1 MKVIFTLLILLA
13 NALIAS
19 AQWSNTTNSFYD
31 SLHMPVCTAGGDQRN
46 AMSITSNPDGGT
58 IVFWEDKRD
67 GFVANTK
74 IYAQKFDKLGNKLWA
89 VNGVPVSSGTNNQH
103 FTFSSTLYQ
112 DYRNRTVA
120 ATDNAGGFYICYTDD
135 SLANYEWRRICVQH
149 IKNDGSAVFAGPGY
163 IEGQTIAGQN
173 YNYSWPQLIGDET
186 GGFYLSYILN
196 NIIDELKVY
205 SLRDVGGTMQRKGGG
220 IVNEN
225 VVQKTEPYACQ
236 NTSHWYLIHPATIV
250 IDYTIWPDLLG
261 NCSVL
266 MSLNSNDGT
275 QGKMLGYNRVWK
287 AKANAHVTNATVFP
301 TGDPKTEIIDYA
313 PGDVDI
319 LYKHKN
325 LPLNRS
331 CHDANNIL
339 YVWTDDI
346 STSNGFLTIFGGDP
360 DYNFPKGIT
369 LSTPG
374 NINVEVLAASRRTYD
389 NNTLSD
395 FVVYAFGQPVEKY
408 DSIPFQRGSFSDPLV
423 SYNPIPANLDKLNDF
438 RDTLLTA
445 GTGFY
450 NFSLAAGSNQAYAA
464 ALLNEPGQV
473 SFGKNVY
480 LQHLAVERQS
490 ANSFAVTFK
499 TNSKKGVLIGKE
511 LNTGF
516 SATNIIYDF
525 PQLTVNN
532 TGNAFFSI
540 RESERYIRVS
550 PVGTGADL
558 LWGAMGK
565 PIGTPIFNGSYPNP
579 EFPFVSLDPVDG
591 MGVISWQD
599 VRNLPAN
606 TGSNIFMRHLDNLNT
621 ANYAPPNKKIQ
632 PLINGSSPAN
642 PFVLIGASKKY
653 SLIEAFNSTTGTT
666 SPVVEILDN
675 YNLGA
680 VSVNVYENT
689 GTIRFNNG
697 KPYLDRNYTIKPE
710 NNPNGTADIN
720 VRLFFTTAQFDA
732 LKLADPTI
740 ADPGSL
746 SVIKQTNATGTVPA
760 AFIPTGSETELKP
773 VSWLAADGGY
783 YVEIAVNSFSNF
795 FIQKTSAALPVKW
808 LGVQAQWQNTAEAKI
823 SWQVAEQLNVN
834 GYTVQRSED
843 GINFTDVCNITA
855 SAVASYSCIV
865 PAAAKAINYYRVLQ
879 RDLDN
884 KFSYSKTVIL
894 KAAATISLAVHP
906 NPAKDKLYIDGI
918 AGYRSLE
925 ISAINGIIMQR
936 QDITAGLKYIDITKL
951 GPGLYL
957 LTVTSN
963 KETKTLKFIRN

>member
-1 MKVIFTLLILLA
+1 MKKIYTLLFAVITL
-13 NALIAS
+13 NCS
-19 AQWSNTTNSFYD
+19 AQWSNTSNSFYD
-31 SLHMPVCTAGGDQRN
+31 NLHMAVCTAAGDQMKS
-46 AMSITSNPDGGT
+46 MSITSFPDGGT

-89 VNGVPVSSGTNNQH
+89 DNGIPVSAGPNNQH
-103 FTFSSTLYQ
+103 FTYSVAPYQ

-163 IEGQTIAGQN
+163 IEGQTIAGQS

-186 GGFYLSYILN
+186 GGFYLSYVLN

-205 SLRDVGGTMQRKGGG
+205 NLRDVGGTMQRKGGG

-225 VVQKTEPYACQ
+225 AVQKTEPYACP
-236 NTSHWYLIHPATIV
+236 NTSRWYLIHPATVV

-287 AKANAHVTNATVFP
+287 AKGNAHVTNATVFP
-301 TGDPKTEIIDYA
+301 TGDPRTEIIDYA

-374 NINVEVLAASRRTYD
+374 NINVEVLSASRRTYD

-395 FVVYAFGQPVEKY
+395 FVVYALGQPVEKY
-408 DSIPFQRGSFSDPLV
+408 DTIPFQRGSFSDPLV
-423 SYNPIPANLDKLNDF
+423 SYNPTPVNLDKLNDF

-450 NFSLAAGSNQAYAA
+450 NFSLAAGGNQGYAA

-490 ANSFAVTFK
+490 ANSFAVTYK

-579 EFPFVSLDPVDG
+579 EFPFVSLDPIDG
-591 MGVISWQD
+591 TGVICWQD

-653 SLIEAFNSTTGTT
+653 SLIEALNNNTGTT
-666 SPVVEILDN
+666 SPVAEILDN

-689 GTIRFNNG
+689 GAIRFNNG

-720 VRLFFTTAQFDA
+720 VRLFFTASEFDA
-732 LKLADPTI
+732 LKLADPAI

-746 SVIKQTNATGTVPA
+746 SVIKQNNAASTVPA
-760 AFIPTGSETELKP
+760 VFIPTGSETELKP
-773 VSWLAADGGY
+773 VSWQAADGGY
-783 YVEIAVNSFSNF
+783 YLEVVVNSFSNF
-795 FIQKTSAALPVKW
+795 FIQKSSAPLPVKW
-808 LGVQAQWQNTAEAKI
+808 LGVQAQWQNTTEANI
-823 SWQVAEQLNVN
+823 SWQVAEQLNVKSYIVQHSKD
-834 GYTVQRSED
+834 GMVYTDVYTVAAS
-843 GINFTDVCNITA
+843 NSTD
-855 SAVASYSCIV
+855 YSCTVSANSTI
-865 PAAAKAINYYRVLQ
+865 KNYYRVLE
-879 RDLDN
+879 LDIDG
-884 KFSYSKTVIL
+884 KKTYSTVVVL
-894 KAAATISLAVHP
+894 QPGTASSLVIYP
-906 NPAKDKLYIDGI
+906 NPAKDKLHIDGLANYSELKI
-918 AGYRSLE
+918 ADL
-925 ISAINGIIMQR
+925 NGRIIQR
-936 QDITAGLKYIDITKL
+936 RNNLTGLKFINISQLNT
-951 GPGLYL
+951 GVHL
-957 LTVTSN
+957 LTVTGD
-963 KETKTLKFIRN
+963 KGTQTIKFIKH